1 MHATLRTS
9 FLRVM
14 PAIIAFSI
22 SCTREKTLP
31 TDTGNNPSDTL
42 GSPEIL
48 MVNPAEPTILVSAT
62 QQFTVTSNR
71 GVVAPTAVTWSVV
84 GGGGTITSSG
94 LFTADS
100 APGTTIVKAAKGNVS
115 GTARVTVAPGS
126 PAILI
131 VSPAEPTILVSATQQ
146 FTATSNHGPVVPS
159 TITWSVQSGSGTITS
174 SGLFTA
180 GSSPGTTIVKAARGN
195 VSGTATVTVAAGRLV
210 FSRQPGPTP
219 VDRRIL
225 SLLHNDGGCHAGGKL
240 VLPITIQAR
249 DGAGRLMPNEG
260 TVTLT
265 LASNPGGGMLS
276 GSLSEASQD
285 PNPVVR
291 SDVAFPEVRI
301 NATGNGYT
309 LTASS
314 PGMLSATSEPF
325 DIVPS
330 ADAQAVRL
338 FFDRVVCTSGETN
351 NFWVAGAVVR
361 FPIEVIAVADNWTLQ
376 HGTTGEVTANNLA
389 GTYSGP
395 VTLSVE
401 SGGRLSGT
409 LTVTAVDGRAKFSDL
424 VAHDPGHYVV
434 IASAPG
440 LVTNRWEFDVVATA
454 P

>member
-131 VSPAEPTILVSATQQ
+131 VSPAEPTILVSTTQQ
-146 FTATSNHGPVVPS
+146 FTVTSNHGAVVPS
-159 TITWSVQSGSGTITS
+159 TVTWSVVSGGGTISS

-180 GSSPGTTIVKAARGN
+180 GSSAGTTVVKVARGS
-195 VSGTATVTVAAGRLV
+195 VTATATVSVVATKLV

-219 VDRRIL
+219 AGNRIL
-225 SLLHNDGGCHAGGKL
+225 SSLIHGDGCNAADTFL
-240 VLPITIQAR
+240 MPITVQSVDAQGNPVTN
-249 DGAGRLMPNEG
+249 DEA
-260 TVTLT
+260 VTLT
-265 LASNPGGGMLS
+265 LEANPGGATLS
-276 GSLSEASQD
+276 GTLTERRPPNASD
-285 PNPVVR
+285 GPAVV
-291 SDVAFPEVRI
+291 VFPEVRLS
-301 NATGNGYT
+301 AAGNGYT
-309 LTASS
+309 LRASA
-314 PGMLSATSEPF
+314 PGMLSTTSEPF

-330 ADAQAVRL
+330 TNSPAVRV
-338 FFDRVVCTSGETN
+338 FFARVICTSGERGNVWRVGT
-351 NFWVAGAVVR
+351 VQPYPMEVV
-361 FPIEVIAVADNWTLQ
+361 IVDDNWTLR
-376 HGTTGEVTANNLA
+376 HGSQGEFDTANIVT
-389 GTYSGP
+389 TYSGP
-395 VTLSVE
+395 VTISVV
-401 SGGRLSGT
+401 SGGQLTGT
-409 LTVTAVDGRAKFSDL
+409 LTVNAVNGRATFSDL
-424 VAHDPGHYVV
+424 VPQNTGHYV
-434 IASAPG
+434 ISASVPG
-440 LVTNRWEFDVVATA
+440 LIANRWEFNVT